1 MSSSIPST
9 GPSGS
14 PRVCGPAQ
22 GSRAAR
28 ALRLLALLLL
38 AGAGALLGAPG
49 AGGQGRVAALQP
61 MGPLLP
67 DGDFVYGPAL
77 YGWDL
82 KRYVAAKGGLLAR
95 YYEPGE
101 GGIRSGV
108 DIVGDVALAYS
119 ISPRLLLTL
128 IEMHSGWVT
137 QADPAEQTYPLGGG
151 LPGLAASLAA
161 AADSLN
167 ARYYGHRLGGQRDIP
182 GLGRLAEGNAA
193 TYALLSW
200 LGEVRAAPPPSAT
213 AADPSAPTALP
224 AASATPQPA
233 PAELWA
239 GLEGPSRF
247 WAAWMGL
254 FGDPVAADAGQVVP
268 VPARPL
274 PLPLPFAAGEIWYLT
289 RGPHSP
295 WGAGGP
301 AAALDFAPPP
311 ADQADCSPSTAWV
324 RAVAGG
330 IVLRSEPWGLLVDL
344 DEDGFAGTGWV
355 HAYTHLAGLERLPAG
370 SRVAAGDTLG
380 HPSCEGGPSAFARV
394 GFSRRL
400 DGQWIP
406 VDAERDPLIM
416 GGWAALRGDR
426 DGAGWLAREGLP
438 ARRAAPEKED
448 AVNGVFDLSIAPPEG

>member
-1 MSSSIPST
+1 MPKVNAGSSSSL
-9 GPSGS
+9 
-14 PRVCGPAQ
+14 R
-22 GSRAAR
+22 GSRLPHAPR

-38 AGAGALLGAPG
+38 VGAGALLGASG

-61 MGPLLP
+61 MGVLLS
-67 DGDFVYGPAL
+67 DGDFVYGPTL

-82 KRYVAAKGGLLAR
+82 KRYVSAKGGFLAR

-101 GGIRSGV
+101 EGIRSGAEIV
-108 DIVGDVALAYS
+108 DQVALAYS

-137 QADPAEQTYPLGGG
+137 QGQPAEQTYPLGGG
-151 LPGLAASLAA
+151 LPGLAPSLAA

-167 ARYYGHRLGGQRDIP
+167 ARFYAHRLSGQRDIP
-182 GLGRLAEGNAA
+182 GVGRLAEGSAA
-193 TYALLSW
+193 SYALLSF
-200 LGEVRAAPPPSAT
+200 LGEVRAAPPAT
-213 AADPSAPTALP
+213 PGEATPGGEAAPLP

-247 WAAWMGL
+247 WAAWMSL
-254 FGDPVAADAGQVVP
+254 FGDPVAAEVGQVVP

-274 PLPLPFAAGEIWYLT
+274 PLPLPFASGEVWYLS

-301 AAALDFAPPP
+301 AAAIDFAPPP
-311 ADQADCSPSTAWV
+311 AEQADCVPSGAWV

-330 IVLRSEPWGLLVDL
+330 LVLSSQAWGLLVDL

-370 SRVAAGDTLG
+370 SRVAMGDTLG

-416 GGWAALRGDR
+416 GGWAALRGQR
-426 DGAGWLAREGLP
+426 DGEGWLAREGLP
-438 ARRAAPEKED
+438 PRKAQPEKAD
-448 AVNGVFDLSIAPPEG
+448 TVNGVYDLNIAPPQG

>member
-1 MSSSIPST
+1 MSRSL
-9 GPSGS
+9 
-14 PRVCGPAQ
+14 PA
-22 GSRAAR
+22 SRAAR
-28 ALRLLALLLL
+28 LLTLLLL
-38 AGAGALLGAPG
+38 AGSAAFLGAAG

-61 MGPLLP
+61 MGKLLP

-82 KRYVAAKGGLLAR
+82 RRFIDAKGGFLAR

-101 GGIRSGV
+101 QGVRSGA
-108 DIVGDVALAYS
+108 DIVGQVALAYS

-137 QADPAEQTYPLGGG
+137 QGQPDEQTYPLGGG
-151 LPGLAASLAA
+151 LPGLGPSLAA

-167 ARYYGHRLGGQRDIP
+167 ARFYAHRLGGQRDIP
-182 GLGRLAEGNAA
+182 GVGRPAEGNAA
-193 TYALLSW
+193 TYALLSF
-200 LGEVRAAPPPSAT
+200 LGEVRVAPPTLPSGST
-213 AADPSAPTALP
+213 AAEDAQGAAP
-224 AASATPQPA
+224 AASATPPPA

-247 WAAWMGL
+247 WAAWLSL
-254 FGDPVAADAGQVVP
+254 FGDPLAAEVGQVVP

-274 PLPLPFAAGEIWYLT
+274 PLPLPFAAGEIWYLS

-301 AAALDFAPPP
+301 PAAIDFAPPP
-311 ADQADCSPSTAWV
+311 ADQADCGPSGAWV

-330 IVLRSEPWGLLVDL
+330 LVLSSQPWGLLVDL

-355 HAYTHLAGLERLPAG
+355 HAYTHLAGLERLPEG
-370 SRVAAGDTLG
+370 SRVAVGETLG

-416 GGWAALRGDR
+416 GGWAALRGPR
-426 DGAGWLAREGLP
+426 DGEGWLAREGLP
-438 ARRAAPEKED
+438 ARKAQPEKVD
-448 AVNGVFDLSIAPPEG
+448 AVNGVFDLNIASPEG